1 MDWTSQMVKPL
12 DSTVVRRA
20 FRLGEDMEGGI
31 LIKSIFLY
39 CLVQLSCSF
48 SFRWFSDK
56 AYKFK
61 EAHS

>member
-39 CLVQLSCSF
+39 CLV
-48 SFRWFSDK
+48 
-56 AYKFK
+56 
-61 EAHS
+61 